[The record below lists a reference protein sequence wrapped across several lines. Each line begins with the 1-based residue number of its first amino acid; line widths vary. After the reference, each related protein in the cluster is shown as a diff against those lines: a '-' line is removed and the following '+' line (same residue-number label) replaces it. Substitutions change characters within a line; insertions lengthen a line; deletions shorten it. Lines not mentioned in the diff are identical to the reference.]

1 MNRRTTKKGLV
12 SPQWALRQYHLAN
25 PDLQSGV
32 AFEAR
37 QWEAER
43 MARRLAQEE
52 AEAQAKQQKER
63 EAEASKK
70 RFEEAEKA
78 EQERKE
84 AEAKAKQENES
95 ASEVANEP
103 SVSVQNNAEKKS
115 TSKNLSNLLQENVD
129 TVLKDNEDAARQ
141 LVDTIRDSLNK
152 PMSIES
158 SNDTNRII
166 NQYDSQDY
174 NTQQKNT
181 AEAAAER
188 EIQRQYGAEIEA
200 YDQRLKEAEKYDAD
214 TNALIDERN
223 RRRQNSSMFN
233 ATGIMDSAIEYEP
246 HVDTASQVRDEWEN
260 SETYQKIQATREYIL
275 QNYSPNEAL
284 ANKVLDYGTSEY
296 NPAYA
301 KSQEYN
307 AVSDAYKAAKS
318 RYDLTVDA
326 VNKGIL
332 KPELVQERSN
342 ELLQIEKRLNDKYED
357 RDNYEKNLEA
367 LSNSI
372 RVQGLPK
379 EKSKL
384 TKYSEHAINQLGLM
398 DVLYNPDGSLNEE
411 FVGVGYASEEEI
423 DNAAKAASDYF
434 KSADLKSEVSATD
447 QYVGGVR
454 QDVELKKEMYKHL
467 AWNDPN
473 ISEEDKQK
481 YRERFNNMSKVQDIL
496 DKAQRHKELS
506 EIVKRADGFFTKQTA
521 TNIGYGIKEKAS
533 ESGFWTMGVTDLFD
547 SIKELNL
554 AEKINRGQQL
564 TQSEKEIA
572 NALAIESIMHQ
583 NYGDYEKTM
592 GFKAGQVATDSMKF
606 MAQMMVTRDTANK
619 LELSGK
625 TAMKAAANKY
635 IRKFGADGFK
645 NIVGRNLVK
654 IPGLLKVIGGD
665 AVYSVLLSNTLQAP
679 ATAAEMVKL
688 MTGDI
693 VPEVQDGD
701 ITIGGYENAKPWYEA
716 AYESE
721 ARAFT
726 ENMSEMI
733 GEYGIGALLKYPF
746 KYFGKQAI
754 KNSKPLLGAFIKG
767 SNMVDNAQQLI
778 NKMIP
783 TKAMSSF
790 FKPVGSFIKAGRYSG
805 IVGET
810 AEEYY
815 GNAMQHMLGV
825 SEGTKKIIDE
835 NGNEKYV
842 KTSFWEEIDP
852 TTELGKQTFFD
863 IIGGIALSTGFL
875 GGGSALNYAR
885 IAHNYDS
892 SKKRLTQLVGKDI
905 VEKMEDTLTH
915 THSANIPQAA
925 NIIMRGISNS
935 AHREAFV
942 EFYKNMMAFHGASQA
957 DQKFRESNDND
968 LFDIAKRDAEINGYS
983 IQYNSQRA
991 DLERAVG
998 ALRQYAEQQLGVD
1011 EGQLDQTIEDNGG
1024 AAEFVSYLRS
1034 SGNDSMAAA
1043 VMAYN
1048 NSKTEY
1054 EASMRRLMDDIDGDL
1069 ANNERWVNRIS
1080 NNAGKIVIGTTK
1092 EGREVYVT
1100 GGTEIRDG
1108 KIEKA
1113 GDNITIVNQDGSIED
1128 VKSDQLQDK
1137 FEEVDSNQIKRQ
1149 LDYETYR
1156 NASVGFDLSHTT
1168 SPIGVQIQMS
1178 KGRFGT
1184 IISRT
1189 ADNRIMYSVNDPS
1202 SGTEVMRITDPGVTD
1217 EQLISDWMKQYT
1229 IELQNDQ
1236 LKKAQTQL
1244 NRDYDKS
1251 AQIVAT
1257 RELRL
1262 YIRSVKE
1269 KQRADLESNH
1279 GRPIKY
1285 ASGTLSGDALNDVI
1299 EGIQKLK
1306 KVPWLG
1312 AYAAVFNKVGVTVD
1326 ASNWARLGRVINAF
1340 HRGQLSKKQLK
1351 EILSDGSTN
1360 MSESAKEDLQNI
1372 TIDRY
1377 GNVTWWKRQ
1386 DDKNL
1391 AIADTRSST
1400 PVNTNEYDLDEIMLD
1415 EAEEVITN
1423 DLIAERR
1430 SLKKAKEEEEKPNL
1444 REEKKKRGEVG
1455 RKAAKQRRAEE
1466 KKLRK
1471 QQQEEQRK
1479 QQEELRKKS
1488 DPVVKEASEHKTPAP
1503 VPTIGDITATI
1514 ITPEQTAS
1522 QQASWE
1528 KLEKQVE
1535 WTNANVLR
1543 DQTTSHNYFI
1553 MVNGR
1558 RRMHVRVHGVIGD
1571 LYENLGYNTAVKA
1584 YSERLTKAYDDG
1596 GVAKLRE
1603 EIISLMKSSGVESL
1617 SERYVTYLDENPD
1630 EYIEVIDGV
1639 AHVSAPRVT
1648 GASVVYGDYI
1658 DDMASLFFDGKEITL
1673 STKLNDGSTVGD
1685 HMNQGTPEE
1694 PGTLDK
1700 FIEQCK
1706 QLKSIYDALGWKLM
1720 SKKVVFTYTAF
1731 DEKLG
1736 RNINVA
1742 GETDM
1747 VAVDKLGN
1755 YHIIDFKTSY
1765 KPFYTHI
1772 SESGN
1777 LKNDFTSIPA
1787 PYKGN
1792 KALRSTEEYYTM
1804 QQTMYSMMV
1813 GATLQGNVQSIE
1825 ILPFTLVYHHKERPF
1840 WIDDLDNQ
1848 MDVLNNEKSGKY
1860 NIRVPQRIT
1869 LVKDHKLIE
1878 RFSEKHSDE
1887 DTAAKDKLN
1896 SAIKDIEHFQR
1907 DPKVDRLP
1915 ESQRQDVDQRIK
1927 DLNDYIDE
1935 LIDGAKLVYTKD
1947 ECDTIIQQINGI
1959 KSKAEDL
1966 DRYISQKIE
1975 DNERAIKEA
1984 EELQKQQDAAQQS
1997 HDAWLQKQASAEMK
2011 WAADWRA
2018 AFEADYQ
2025 QLLNLCRYM
2034 AKWAREHGNSYQ
2046 VQPELMQQFNQ
2057 LVSNL
2062 RYMVEFDE
2070 EVLGTTSGRILSL
2083 DVATITS
2090 VNKCIDWVQQNI
2102 KEVKPVTPIVPPSS
2116 PAEYSKPEK
2125 SWDKTNG
2132 LYKDRYGD
2140 SHGVRSSVAIDD
2152 ETMPL
2157 TDVTRNADFI
2167 TNSEFEVVVNNG
2179 KIYIQ
2184 ITYGG
2189 HTYKPVRFYYAK
2201 TKEGEMLRNR
2211 IMEAVRTAKTNQ
2223 KVVISGGIKRSFG
2236 QFIVKEGG
2244 EYKSPHEQGMI
2255 ALNDGE
2261 PGVNIYDIEYSS
2273 TQSTI
2278 GITYTREV
2286 QNGSNKVTITEVRV
2300 PSSEDT
2306 AKQKFERQTQ
2316 NAGWVTDP
2324 ATGAKRRYS
2333 PDSPYALAFG
2343 SAIYTYSNVNP
2354 NRPKAGVFVFMHN
2367 LGYQDDPTC
2376 CVPVTMRHSFISK
2389 NDAEFII
2396 DALMGKYNGLI
2407 QKRTTT
2413 SSANNPLGFSTGST
2427 EWVEGFGGKVKI
2439 GGQVLGIDIED
2450 VLDLLIPVK
2459 GRPSHKSQALRQDAT
2474 KRMPIYMDLD
2484 NVNETGEVVIV
2495 GNIEGDGIETKE
2507 RRYNIRSE
2515 EGRQNLLEFLQLVER
2530 NMNMNGFAQMRLGN
2544 LGSSS
2549 NQYYGYPLPFSSSV
2563 GEKSLKQYVSEK
2575 GSLRFGNSCIQFT
2588 KEDFSNPAVQGD
2600 TDGITGM
2607 AWYLKN
2613 GFLECMY
2620 NGTEDPLIRI
2630 EDDAQVSIVD
2640 ETPIEPLNPN
2650 PSAQEQKQTKD
2661 ALENATPATKHIDVA
2676 TILDEELKKRNSSA
2690 GRIDDLLEGFFKH
2703 QQGTPKKYI
2712 NEAEAR
2718 KNLERI
2724 LGKSVPVQF
2733 QSTVINAAK
2742 FGASVVGLCREDG
2755 IVLSRMA
2762 EAGVEYHE
2770 AFHRVMELLFTPEQR
2785 RKAYDKF
2792 RKAKEGR
2799 QNLSDKQ
2806 IAEIFADEF
2815 MYYAMNQPTIK
2826 LHWNIL
2832 KTFKEIWEWCSMWKK
2847 IGSYNLFRMYAAINS
2862 GEYADVKPDERA
2874 KQAFEE
2880 YTKGRGYAYTTNGH
2894 EFQHIV
2900 NSVHYK
2906 KLLNFIAMSFMH
2918 NSVQKINT
2926 DGSNLNEFKL
2936 DVSLL
2941 SQPASFFTLA
2951 MAAAPESTQRAL
2963 QELLDNFDVI
2973 KQDLAAYISLFAT
2986 DYKIRY
2992 ERDNER
2998 KKEGVDTV
3006 GGQFD
3011 DDDPTTSED
3020 DISGSWIDDHIKES
3034 YEFAPISRAS
3044 EKTKFFFSGL
3054 PKMKQNDNGDWTIEL
3069 NELGLP
3075 EMYDAK
3081 YAFVTV
3087 LNEVSGCRSVQE
3099 MYVKMLQLGEH
3110 DSLFHVVAQ
3119 KFGKKWINVLNGNA
3133 SADEQAMV
3141 VQIFTQLKSTTSE
3154 FMLAKGIHNKNG
3166 SYDVQLE
3173 KTDQTYR
3180 VKQYVDDWAQS
3191 FAVGGCRFFR
3201 QNEDG
3206 SYQMN
3211 EGFTSEVFVDIRNNL
3226 NDIANVASSTKKYTI
3241 TEINTTKNV
3250 FCSYMNMLGIPFT
3263 VDMFNKYL
3271 RDLYGNV
3278 EQDGLSKFFQDNRNR
3293 MSKFCDKLSLLN
3305 NKGKLNINSDGIVL
3319 GSDKSLDKYF
3329 AGDGFLTVLAE
3340 AKYSWHRSHDQM
3352 SVLIANNAK
3361 AYTKSENNLI
3371 TDRLDELMYDEEAQ
3385 RQLKSDAYN
3394 YDSENSRGSIF
3405 LKNKGAKLRF
3415 VTMGGFKT
3423 DEYGN
3428 AGIDYM
3434 QQSKRED
3441 WIGKA
3446 VALMDGYI
3454 LSPTMSDKKT
3464 WGFITGLEN
3473 IMSQFSYNNDEL
3485 EKRFRQSV
3493 KIDSEGNIIDFYIP
3507 ETVINQ
3513 LLEYAYCENAAIKHV
3528 LDQTG
3533 VDENGRRTWLI
3544 PENRLVDNFHKGKK
3558 YWIKDGKVYEKKDS
3572 APKDATEVSVIQGA
3586 RYSSLLGVYKLDD
3599 TGNYKFVE
3607 FNQLVDED
3615 GNYKDEWAN
3624 YNTAQKEFFSK
3635 SPEEQKQMIRQILLN
3650 QLRKELKSVEDLG
3663 LISRMS
3669 VGNNTKD
3676 SLYSYKNVGLPTT
3689 RISQLEKRILSLYD
3703 DEEKTVALKNAI
3715 HSMAIACFVA
3725 DVTNRHIISMQE
3737 FERMFSGNP
3746 AFFKFVYDKD
3756 GHLIDRNTDYSKR
3769 LGGLASTGTN
3779 NCLDIP
3785 GMPTEYTAVEVANP
3799 IIVADHVEQIG
3810 KNIYDGELRSAYLRY
3825 LLEQNQLSYDGGYGD
3840 VEESEENSENK
3851 VTAEAIADKV
3861 DSMTTEELEEALEKA
3876 GLFKIAEKIAQSKID
3891 KFNKV
3896 DVADGA
3902 AYITDEMCENL
3913 LRMVGSWSGEI
3924 EEAFQILRGTK
3935 LNPKTGKPYT
3945 VSDTRATG
3953 AYNKIYTSV
3962 IGAQKYTAYGYR
3974 FQDGIAVPYY
3984 NKMALFPLFKN
3995 MCTGNMAKVYDAA
4008 KKQGIDMIMINSAVK
4023 VGSQS
4028 KYNIEDF
4035 DNIDFASRSYKQ
4047 KYAYLRKQ
4055 FNTDPKEREL
4065 MAMGTQ
4071 MTKIVMSAMMPGRK
4085 YDINGVKKTATQVRD
4100 DIMEAI
4106 NKLSDWG
4113 VKELEEKFFKDGKLD
4128 VEAFSAIL
4136 KEELSSRG
4144 ATKELLDGCD
4154 IVDGELALTLDAMS
4168 GMNWIQ
4174 SILVSMV
4181 NKKTIDINLPGSAFY
4196 QRSAWAM
4203 EGETNILDDTDLPPS
4218 INGGK
4223 KLEVLNN
4230 DGSMDCVLSIDFF
4243 ANILKGTKAEHA
4255 DFESQRKYLIRKG
4268 IIGPD
4273 AKANMIGYRIPT
4285 QAISSIHALR
4295 CVDVIPTVRDTII
4308 LPSEFTAITGSDFD
4322 IDKIFIT
4329 MKHYHR
4335 VVDEE
4340 RSKKG
4345 EIHHIT
4351 TDVFD
4356 KDENPVEYWANQL
4369 VDNYLGLLKDR
4380 RVFNQLNG
4388 PIDSDT
4394 ELLSSIV
4401 DDLEE
4406 GNDKNTLTSYGV
4418 STLSAQADVK
4428 DKFVT
4433 GKTGIGPFALN
4444 NNSHILTMLYNIKF
4458 NKNYNELL
4466 TKLGLTSL
4474 SSSTDRDGKSI
4485 MSWLSGLINLH
4496 VDVAKDPKIDK
4507 LNINSYTYNLID
4519 LLVRT
4524 GLGKTTF
4531 YFTTQPIMKML
4542 ASVYNTASGVY
4553 MIEEG
4558 LTKSQAQRKY
4568 ISDAIVQY
4576 VSSNTGKTYTTNT
4589 TKDDVIKEFKTQFKA
4604 SHGLSVEAAITRLF
4618 EKDCTVLHDISKG
4631 GSVEDLQKKMHD
4643 TYTLKEGLQ
4652 LSMYEVQML
4661 VIIAN
4666 EQFSDPAEKLSDV
4679 VKYGKIDTK
4688 KQGKNVP
4695 EVETYRRGVDRTFD
4709 SAGVNDVFENI
4720 GNLYSGSYIKTKTNN
4735 AIGIFERILATQSI
4749 QATPQFNEIVRR
4761 FLKINDWESLDA
4773 KSQSKVVKAITA
4785 QVKAK
4790 FFFDQDFGYC
4800 KENKINVRKLI
4811 DDKDSIY
4818 NRLLRIKA
4826 KIMSQPEY
4834 KEYRDSHGNPIN
4846 YLLQVLISGYVS
4858 PEEKGVFNKA
4868 KFVEIPSITQSDEID
4883 PQEITTAWE
4892 NLLNDDQHPELKEF
4906 ARDLIV
4912 YAFLTASD
4920 NGGNKDLFKYVPNSW
4935 KFESGYAEY
4944 MKDVLK
4950 KFQSGTYEWTDEDRR
4965 DVILN
4970 NTDEKF
4976 LVPVVKMGNV
4986 TILNSSAGI
4995 PSILAGVTIE
5005 IGRKIVDN
5013 KPKEVANV
5021 KFTYK
5026 SISKAP
5032 PFVKTVYKD
5041 KDTDFVFECIYEKT
5055 DEGIINGVT
5064 YPIYTRVNPRVTR
5077 FKRGNNVYGYGYGI
5091 KTRSKVSDKKEN
5103 IDFISRVVAQMGNV
5117 GTTFND
5123 AGYVN
5128 ENAYYNRELAI
5139 YESILREKEFRKAEI
5154 APTNSKKS
5162 VWVKSQS
5169 HYDRLQVQNDPQTL
5183 YIFTDNTD
5191 RTSGGQ
5197 QYGDGWYKE
5206 KYGSG
5211 GFGSLNNPTSAQIRG
5226 LENAAPIS
5234 TMRYFYKLHGR
5245 GLFADARWKD
5255 SDIEEFKSVIDSEIE
5270 DIKKLWDSGRF
5281 TRIVSPAG
5289 AGFFNS
5295 RIAQISKDSEI
5306 GKYLDQKLRELYDY
5320 VNSTPSL
5327 TTDVQQ
5333 QFDISTAEFYSGA
5346 ANGSDKYWAEQARN
5360 AGIKVKDYTGVEYRA
5375 VPEQYRTTVLERE
5388 YAEARGFLGKPVL
5401 PIKNINNDMDPGV
5414 LTRRDMMQADKA
5426 DAIFAIAE
5434 RIVKPGETELSGGR
5448 EYPNE
5453 TGHDN
5458 VQGGTANAVARG
5470 ILRGIPVYVFDQ
5482 SDETWKVWD
5491 GNSKSFVPT
5500 EEPALTTHAA
5510 VIGTRGLNDAGK
5522 QAIQS
5527 ILNNTLTQT
5536 QNNQQYDVEEFYTK
5550 TAVQDYVDDLIADG
5564 VNKDNIEI
5572 QHFSETEDTDEY
5584 WTVRVSGQRQL
5595 SDAEQFEQHVRD
5607 NSYWDDSDQS
5617 DESMNRCKGI

>member
-32 AFEAR
+32 VFEAR

-43 MARRLAQEE
+43 IAKRLAQEE
-52 AEAQAKQQKER
+52 AEAQAKQQEEK
-63 EAEASKK
+63 EAEAKKK

-78 EQERKE
+78 KQEQKE
-84 AEAKAKQENES
+84 AEEKAKQENES
-95 ASEVANEP
+95 ASDIANEP
-103 SVSVQNNAEKKS
+103 SASVQNDAEKDS
-115 TSKNLSNLLQENVD
+115 ILQNPSKQLQQQID
-129 TVLKDNEDAARQ
+129 TVLKDNEEVAKQFADTLR
-141 LVDTIRDSLNK
+141 DTINRSIN
-152 PMSIES
+152 IES
-158 SNDTNRII
+158 SDNI
-166 NQYDSQDY
+166 NQIISPYDSQDY
-174 NTQQKNT
+174 NAQQKNT

-188 EIQRQYGAEIEA
+188 EIRRQYGAEIDA
-200 YDQRLKEAEKYDAD
+200 YDQRLREAEKYDAD

-233 ATGIMDSAIEYEP
+233 ATGIMDSVTEYEP
-246 HVDTASQVRDEWEN
+246 HVDTASQVRDQWEN
-260 SETYQKIQATREYIL
+260 SETYQKIQATRDYII
-275 QNYSPNEAL
+275 QNYTPNEAL

-296 NPAYA
+296 NQQYLQSQAYNAAQEAYKYA
-301 KSQEYN
+301 KN
-307 AVSDAYKAAKS
+307 
-318 RYDLTVDA
+318 RYDLTLQG
-326 VNKGIL
+326 VNNGTLRPDLI
-332 KPELVQERSN
+332 QERSN
-342 ELLQIEKRLNDKYED
+342 ELLRAEKELDAKYDAKDKYEHD
-357 RDNYEKNLEA
+357 LAA

-379 EKSKL
+379 DKNKL
-384 TKYSEHAINQLGLM
+384 TKYTEHVINSLGLM
-398 DVLYNPDGSLNEE
+398 DVLYNQDGSLNEE
-411 FVGVGYASEEEI
+411 FVGVGYASEEQI
-423 DNAAKAASDYF
+423 DNAAKQASEYF
-434 KSADLKSEVSATD
+434 KSTSFESPLNAPSEYIGRV
-447 QYVGGVR
+447 Q
-454 QDVELKKEMYKHL
+454 QDVEMKKDMYQHL

-473 ISEEDKQK
+473 ISEEDKQH
-481 YRERFNNMSKVQDIL
+481 YRDRFANLNKVQKIL
-496 DKAQRHKELS
+496 DKAQRHKELND
-506 EIVKRADGFFTKQTA
+506 IVKSADGFWTKQTV
-521 TNIGYGIKEKAS
+521 TNVGYGIKEKAS

-606 MAQMMVTRDTANK
+606 MAQMMVTRGTANK

-665 AVYSVLLSNTLQAP
+665 AVYSILLSNTLQAP

-693 VPEVQDGD
+693 VPEVQNGE
-701 ITIGGYENAKPWYEA
+701 ITIGEYENAKPWYEA

-783 TKAMSSF
+783 TKVMSSF

-815 GNAMQHMLGV
+815 GNAMEHMLGV
-825 SEGTKKIIDE
+825 SEGTKTVIDE
-835 NGNEKYV
+835 NGNEKQV

-892 SKKRLTQLVGKDI
+892 SKKRLTKLVGKDI

-998 ALRQYAEQQLGVD
+998 ALRQYVEQQLGID

-1054 EASMRRLMDDIDGDL
+1054 EASMRRLMDDIDEDL

-1092 EGREVYVT
+1092 EGKEVYVT

-1113 GDNITIVNQDGSIED
+1113 GDNITIVNKDGSIED

-1168 SPIGVQIQMS
+1168 SPIGVRIQMS

-1202 SGTEVMRITDPGVTD
+1202 SGTEVMRITDPGVTE

-1229 IELQNDQ
+1229 IELQNDH

-1312 AYAAVFNKVGVTVD
+1312 AYAAVFNKAGVTVD
-1326 ASNWARLGRVINAF
+1326 ASNWARLGRVISAF

-1377 GNVTWWKRQ
+1377 GNVTWWKRP
-1386 DDKNL
+1386 DDTNL

-1430 SLKKAKEEEEKPNL
+1430 SLKKAKEKEKKPNL

-1479 QQEELRKKS
+1479 QQEKLRKNP
-1488 DPVVKEASEHKTPAP
+1488 DPVIQQASKHVTPAP
-1503 VPTIGDITATI
+1503 VSTVGDITATVVQQ
-1514 ITPEQTAS
+1514 EQPSS
-1522 QQASWE
+1522 QQASWD
-1528 KLEKQVE
+1528 KLQKQVE
-1535 WTNANVLR
+1535 WTEANVLR

-1553 MVNGR
+1553 MIDGR
-1558 RRMHVRVHGVIGD
+1558 RVMCTRVHGVLD
-1571 LYENLGYNTAVKA
+1571 DQYEDVGRESKISANVEKLRKA
-1584 YSERLTKAYDDG
+1584 YQNG
-1596 GVAKLRE
+1596 GVSALRA
-1603 EIISLMKSSGVESL
+1603 EILSMMKEGGVENF
-1617 SERYVTYLDENPD
+1617 SEQYMTYLDENPN
-1630 EYIEVIDGV
+1630 EYLNVIDGV
-1639 AHVSAPRVT
+1639 ANVSTYRESSPSIT
-1648 GASVVYGDYI
+1648 YGNYI
-1658 DDMASLFFDGKEITL
+1658 DDMCSLFFDNKELTL
-1673 STKLNDGSTVGD
+1673 STKLKDDSTVGD
-1685 HMNQGTPEE
+1685 HMSQD
-1694 PGTLDK
+1694 TLNK
-1700 FIEQCK
+1700 FIEQCG
-1706 QLKSIYDALGWKLM
+1706 QLKDIYAALGWRLM
-1720 SKKVVFTYTAF
+1720 PRKVVFTYSAF

-1736 RNINVA
+1736 RNVNVA

-1747 VAVDKLGN
+1747 VAVDQFGN

-1765 KPFYTHI
+1765 KSF
-1772 SESGN
+1772 ESVIANSNIVN
-1777 LKNDFTSIPA
+1777 LFESIPQPIRLQDGTLKVA
-1787 PYKGN
+1787 R
-1792 KALRSTEEYYTM
+1792 RSTKEQYEM
-1804 QQTMYSMMV
+1804 QQTMYAMMV
-1813 GATLQGNVQSIE
+1813 ESTLQGNVESIE
-1825 ILPFTLVYHHKERPF
+1825 IMPFKLFYRHKERPF
-1840 WIDDLDNQ
+1840 WINDIDNQ
-1848 MDVLNNEKSGKY
+1848 QVVLNNAKSAKY
-1860 NIRVPQRIT
+1860 NIKVPQRIM
-1869 LVKDHKLIE
+1869 LVKDSQLMSRFYEKL
-1878 RFSEKHSDE
+1878 SEEDINAKNDLTTALSELKHF
-1887 DTAAKDKLN
+1887 
-1896 SAIKDIEHFQR
+1896 EHV
-1907 DPKVDRLP
+1907 PGIDRLP
-1915 ESQRQDVDQRIK
+1915 ETQKQYIEQRINK
-1927 DLNDYIDE
+1927 VDDEIDTVIKSGK
-1935 LIDGAKLVYTKD
+1935 LIYTKND
-1947 ECDTIIQQINGI
+1947 CLPVLAHIDSI
-1959 KSKAEDL
+1959 KNELRDL
-1966 DRYISQKIE
+1966 EEYVRQKVE
-1975 DNERAIKEA
+1975 DNERTIKES
-1984 EELQKQQDAAQQS
+1984 EELQRQQEANQQS
-1997 HDAWLQKQASAEMK
+1997 HDAWLQQQASQETK
-2011 WAADWRA
+2011 WAADWKA

-2025 QLLNLCRYM
+2025 SLLNLCRYM
-2034 AKWAREHGNSYQ
+2034 SNWAKQHNNSYV

-2057 LVSNL
+2057 LISNL
-2062 RYMVEFDE
+2062 RYMIEFDE
-2070 EVLGTTSGRILSL
+2070 EVLGTTSGRILGL
-2083 DVATITS
+2083 DTAKLVS
-2090 VNKCIDWVQQNI
+2090 VNKCIAWVEQNI
-2102 KEVKPVTPIVPPSS
+2102 KEVQPVQPIVPPAT
-2116 PAEYSKPEK
+2116 PQEYTKPEK
-2125 SWDKTNG
+2125 SWRDTNG
-2132 LYKDRYGD
+2132 LFKDKFRD
-2140 SHGVRSSVAIDD
+2140 SEGISSSTAIDD
-2152 ETMPL
+2152 DTMFL
-2157 TDVTRNADFI
+2157 SAVTRNADFI
-2167 TNSEFEVVVNNG
+2167 DNSEFRVIVNNG
-2179 KIYIQ
+2179 NIDIQ

-2189 HTYKPVRFYYAK
+2189 HTYKPVRFFNAHNK
-2201 TKEGEMLRNR
+2201 NGEILRNK
-2211 IMEAVRTAKTNQ
+2211 ILTAVRSAKSDE
-2223 KVVISGGIKRSFG
+2223 KVIITGGIKRSFG
-2236 QFIVKEGG
+2236 EFIVNEDGQL
-2244 EYKSPHEQGMI
+2244 KSAHEQGLI
-2255 ALNDGE
+2255 ALKDGE
-2261 PGVNIYDIEYSS
+2261 PGINIYDIEYSS

-2278 GITYTREV
+2278 GITYIREI
-2286 QNGSNKVTITEVRV
+2286 QNGSNKIPVTEVRV
-2300 PSSEDT
+2300 PQSEDV
-2306 AKQKFERQTQ
+2306 ARRKFEVQSQ
-2316 NAGWVTDP
+2316 NAGWITDK
-2324 ATGAKRRYS
+2324 ATGIKRRMV

-2343 SAIYTYSNVNP
+2343 SAIYTYSNVNKNIP
-2354 NRPKAGVFVFMHN
+2354 TPGSFVFMHN
-2367 LGYQDDPTC
+2367 LGYTDDPQC
-2376 CVPVTMRHSFISK
+2376 CVPVAMHRAHISE
-2389 NDAEFII
+2389 NDAAFII
-2396 DALMGKYNGLI
+2396 DALLGNYNGLI
-2407 QKRTTT
+2407 QKRTTV
-2413 SSANNPLGFSTGST
+2413 SSVYNPLGFGTAST
-2427 EWVEGFGGKVKI
+2427 EYVKGFGGNVVI
-2439 GGQVLGIDIED
+2439 GGEQIDIRIVD
-2450 VLDLLIPVK
+2450 VIDMLIPVK
-2459 GRPSHKSQALRQDAT
+2459 GGPRYESFLRNQSPT
-2474 KRMPIYMDLD
+2474 QRMQIYMDLD
-2484 NVNETGEVVIV
+2484 NVNETGEVIIV
-2495 GNIEGDGIETKE
+2495 GNIIGDGIDTQQ
-2507 RRYNIRSE
+2507 RSFNINTRD
-2515 EGRQNLLEFLQLVER
+2515 GIQKLQEFLQNVDIKI
-2530 NMNMNGFAQMRLGN
+2530 NISGFSQIRLGN
-2544 LGSSS
+2544 IGSTLD
-2549 NQYYGYPLPFSSSV
+2549 QYGYPMPLSNNHS
-2563 GEKSLKQYVSEK
+2563 GGKTLKQYVSEH
-2575 GSLRFGNSCIQFT
+2575 GSLQFGNSRIRFT
-2588 KEDFSNPAVQGD
+2588 REDFSNPSVQGD
-2600 TDGITGM
+2600 TNGITGM

-2613 GFLECMY
+2613 GFLESAY
-2620 NGTEDPLIRI
+2620 NGTTDPLIRI
-2630 EDDAQVSIVD
+2630 EDDAQISVVK
-2640 ETPIEPLNPN
+2640 ENPIETLKPN
-2650 PSAQEQKQTKD
+2650 LTQAEQREIKTQ
-2661 ALENATPATKHIDVA
+2661 LENAVPLTKPVDTATL
-2676 TILDEELKKRNSSA
+2676 LDEELKRKNSGA
-2690 GRIDDLLEGFFKH
+2690 TNINEWLEGFLK
-2703 QQGTPKKYI
+2703 QQWGKANTPI
-2712 NEAEAR
+2712 NEEEAR

-2724 LGKSVPVQF
+2724 IGDASVDFQDAVIEIAKS
-2733 QSTVINAAK
+2733 
-2742 FGASVVGLCREDG
+2742 GASVVGLCEADA
-2755 IVLSRMA
+2755 ITISRQA

-2785 RKAYDKF
+2785 QKAYDKF
-2792 RKAKEGR
+2792 RKAKDGR
-2799 QNLSDKQ
+2799 QNLSDAEV
-2806 IAEIFADEF
+2806 AEIFADEF
-2815 MYYAMNQPTIK
+2815 MYYAMNQPVVK
-2826 LHWNIL
+2826 LHWNVI
-2832 KTFKEIWEWCSMWKK
+2832 KMCKEIIDWCKMWNRL
-2847 IGSYNLFRMYAAINS
+2847 GSWNIFRMYADINS
-2862 GEYADVKPDERA
+2862 GKYAKINPS
-2874 KQAFEE
+2874 KKNIQAFIAR
-2880 YTKGRGYAYTTNGH
+2880 TKGKGYAYTTNGH
-2894 EFQHIV
+2894 DFEHII
-2900 NSVHYK
+2900 NSIHYK

-2918 NSVQKINT
+2918 PSIQKINV

-2936 DVSLL
+2936 DENLL
-2941 SQPASFFTLA
+2941 IRKKLDPDNPVLEDTSIQQPINFFTIA
-2951 MAAAPESTQRAL
+2951 MASAPESTQRAL

-2973 KQDLAAYISLFAT
+2973 KQDLAAYISQFAS

-2992 ERDNER
+2992 EQNNNSS
-2998 KKEGVDTV
+2998 KEGVDTV

-3011 DDDPTTSED
+3011 ENDPTTSED
-3020 DISGSWIDDHIKES
+3020 DIEGSWIDDHIKES
-3034 YEFAPISRAS
+3034 YEFKPFSRAT
-3044 EKTKFFFSGL
+3044 EKTKFFFSGI
-3054 PKMKQNDNGDWTIEL
+3054 PKMEL
-3069 NELGLP
+3069 TDDGWRITVNELGLP
-3075 EMYDAK
+3075 EMYDAQ
-3081 YAFVTV
+3081 YAFITV
-3087 LNEVSGCRSVQE
+3087 LNEVSDCRSIPDL
-3099 MYVKMLQLGEH
+3099 YNKLIKLGEH
-3110 DSLFHVVAQ
+3110 DGLFHVVAE
-3119 KFGKKWINVLNGNA
+3119 KFGKRWQDVLDGKA
-3133 SADEQAMV
+3133 SADEQALV

-3154 FMLAKGIHNKNG
+3154 FMLAKGING
-3166 SYDVQLE
+3166 RNGQYDVVLE
-3173 KTDQTYR
+3173 KTDQAYR
-3180 VKQYVDDWAQS
+3180 AKQYVDDWAQS
-3191 FAVGGCRFFR
+3191 FAVGGCKFFR
-3201 QNEDG
+3201 QKEDG
-3206 SYQMN
+3206 SYEMN
-3211 EGFTSEVFVDIRNNL
+3211 GKFKADVFSLLSQRL
-3226 NDIANVASSTKKYTI
+3226 NSL
-3241 TEINTTKNV
+3241 TESVTNDGKWTMQQVNTVKQV

-3263 VDMFNKYL
+3263 KDMLDKRLY
-3271 RDLYGNV
+3271 DLYNGV
-3278 EQDGLSKFFQDNRNR
+3278 GQDALSNFFNEEKNKI
-3293 MSKFCDKLSLLN
+3293 SKFCDKLAMLN
-3305 NKGKLNINSDGIVL
+3305 YNGELNITEDGKVNAGNQPL
-3319 GSDKSLDKYF
+3319 LDKYF
-3329 AGDGFLTVLAE
+3329 ANDALLLDLAN
-3340 AKYSWHRSHDQM
+3340 AKYAWHRAHDQM

-3371 TDRLDELMYDEEAQ
+3371 TDRLDELMYDEDVQ
-3385 RQLKSDAYN
+3385 HQLMSDAYN
-3394 YDSENSRGSIF
+3394 YDSENNTGSIF
-3405 LKNKGAKLRF
+3405 LKNRGRKLKF
-3415 VTMGGFKT
+3415 ITMGGFKT

-3428 AGIDYM
+3428 TGIDYM

-3464 WGFITGLEN
+3464 WGFISGLEQK
-3473 IMSQFSYNNDEL
+3473 MSEFGYNTENL
-3485 EKRFRQSV
+3485 GQLLINSI
-3493 KIDSEGNIIDFYIP
+3493 KIDKQGNIVDFYIP
-3507 ETVINQ
+3507 ETVVSQ
-3513 LLEYAYCENAAIKHV
+3513 MLEYAHCENAAIKHV

-3533 VDENGRRTWLI
+3533 VDKNGRRTWLI

-3558 YWIKDGKVYEKKDS
+3558 YWIKDGKVYDKKDK
-3572 APKDATEVSVIQGA
+3572 APKDAVEVYPIQGA
-3586 RYSSLLGVYKLDD
+3586 RYTSLLGVYKGG
-3599 TGNYKFVE
+3599 TFVE
-3607 FNQLVDED
+3607 FNKLVDED
-3615 GNYKDEWAN
+3615 TGSYKDEWAN
-3624 YNTAQKEFFSK
+3624 YNTAQEEFFSK
-3635 SPEEQKQMIRQILLN
+3635 SDEEQRRLIREILLN
-3650 QLRKELKSVEDLG
+3650 RIREELKSAEDLG
-3663 LISRMS
+3663 LIRQVA
-3669 VGNNTKD
+3669 VGSNTKD
-3676 SLYSYKNVGLPTT
+3676 VLYSYENVGLPSS
-3689 RISQLEKRILSLYD
+3689 RIQSIQDKILSAIPQNQR
-3703 DEEKTVALKNAI
+3703 TVERINAV
-3715 HSMAIACFVA
+3715 HSLAIVCFVA
-3725 DVTNRHIISMQE
+3725 DVNNRHIISMQE

-3785 GMPTEYTAVEVANP
+3785 GMPTEYTAVEVDNP
-3799 IIVADHVEQIG
+3799 IIVANHIEQVEKG
-3810 KNIYDGELRSAYLRY
+3810 IYDCELRSAYLRY

-3840 VEESEENSENK
+3840 VGESEENSENK

-3861 DSMTTEELEEALEKA
+3861 DSMTTEELEKALEEA
-3876 GLFKIAEKIAQSKID
+3876 GLFKIAEKIAQSKI
-3891 KFNKV
+3891 KNFKKV

-3924 EEAFQILRGTK
+3924 EEVFQILRGTK

-3995 MCTGNMAKVYDAA
+3995 MCTGNMAKVYNAA

-4113 VKELEEKFFKDGKLD
+4113 VKELEEKFFKDGNLD
-4128 VEAFSAIL
+4128 VEAFSTIL

-4335 VVDEE
+4335 VVDEK

-4345 EIHHIT
+4345 EVHHIT

-4444 NNSHILTMLYNIKF
+4444 NNSHILTMLYNVKF
-4458 NKNYNELL
+4458 NKSYNELL
-4466 TKLGLTSL
+4466 TRLGLTSL

-4507 LNINSYTYNLID
+4507 LNINSYTYNLIN
-4519 LLVRT
+4519 LLIRT

-4558 LTKSQAQRKY
+4558 LTKSEAQRKY

-4576 VSSNTGKTYTTNT
+4576 VYANTGKSYTN
-4589 TKDDVIKEFKTQFKA
+4589 KDKAIEEFKNQFEA
-4604 SHGLSVEAAITRLF
+4604 NHEISVENVIDRLF
-4618 EKDCTVLHDISKG
+4618 EKDCSVLHDISKG
-4631 GSVEDLQKKMHD
+4631 GSVSDLQNKRYEQ
-4643 TYTLKEGLQ
+4643 YTLKEGLQ
-4652 LSMYEVQML
+4652 LSLYEVQML
-4661 VIIAN
+4661 VVIAN
-4666 EQFSDPAEKLSDV
+4666 EGFADPAKKLSDL
-4679 VKYGKIDTK
+4679 VKYSKIDTK

-4695 EVETYRRGVDRTFD
+4695 EVEVYKKGVFRTFE
-4709 SAGVNDVFENI
+4709 SAESEYVFENI
-4720 GNLYSGSYIKTKTNN
+4720 NNLYTGSYVKTKTDN
-4735 AIGIFERILATQSI
+4735 AINVFERILATLSI
-4749 QATPQFNEIVRR
+4749 SATEQFNTIVQNIQRPSR
-4761 FLKINDWESLDA
+4761 ANNWEA
-4773 KSQSKVVKAITA
+4773 MNVKTQSKIIKAVLA
-4785 QVKAK
+4785 QVKAR
-4790 FFFDQDFGYC
+4790 FFFDRENGYC
-4800 KENKINVRKLI
+4800 KTEGIGIKKLI
-4811 DDKDSIY
+4811 DGKNSIY

-4826 KIMSQPEY
+4826 QIMNQPEY
-4834 KEYRDSHGNPIN
+4834 AEYRDNSGNPVN

-4858 PEEKGVFNKA
+4858 DVKQGRFENA
-4868 KFVEIPSITQSDEID
+4868 KFIEIPSVTQSDEID
-4883 PQEITTAWE
+4883 PQEIITAWDSLLHD
-4892 NLLNDDQHPELKEF
+4892 NLHPELKEF
-4906 ARDLIV
+4906 ARDLVV
-4912 YAFLTASD
+4912 YAFLTSGD

-4935 KFESGYAEY
+4935 RFESGYAEY
-4944 MKDVLK
+4944 MKDVLH
-4950 KFQSGTYEWTDEDRR
+4950 KFQNGTYEWTDSDDR
-4965 DVILN
+4965 DVVLN
-4970 NTDEKF
+4970 NTDEPV
-4976 LVPVVKMGNV
+4976 LVPTVKTDKV
-4986 TILNSSAGI
+4986 TVLTSSAGI
-4995 PSILAGVTIE
+4995 PQVLAGV
-5005 IGRKIVDN
+5005 KIDSNQQLVNN
-5013 KPKEVANV
+5013 KPVITPVV
-5021 KFTYK
+5021 KFTYS
-5026 SISKAP
+5026 SIADAP
-5032 PFVKTVYKD
+5032 RYVKTVYT
-5041 KDTDFVFECIYEKT
+5041 DTDTKQKTEYIYVKT
-5055 DEGIINGVT
+5055 NEGIINGIT
-5064 YPIYTRVNPRVTR
+5064 YPIYTLVTPRSTR
-5077 FKRGNNVYGYGYGI
+5077 FKRGNYVYGYG
-5091 KTRSKVSDKKEN
+5091 TRIEVNSAVNSAE
-5103 IDFISRVVAQMGNV
+5103 FLARVVQQMGIV
-5117 GTTFND
+5117 KTTID
-5123 AGYVN
+5123 ADN
-5128 ENAYYNRELAI
+5128 QITSAAQRNMELAI
-5139 YESILREKEFRKAEI
+5139 YESVLREKQVRKAET
-5154 APTNSKKS
+5154 APANSKKS

-5169 HYDRLQVQNDPQTL
+5169 HYDRLQVQNDQQTL

-5206 KYGSG
+5206 KYGNG
-5211 GFGSLNNPTSAQIRG
+5211 GFGSLNNPTTAQIRG

-5234 TMRYFYKLHGR
+5234 TMHYFYRLHEGMTV
-5245 GLFADARWKD
+5245 ADARWKD

-5270 DIKKLWDSGRF
+5270 DIKKLWDTGKF
-5281 TRIVSPAG
+5281 TKIVSPAG
-5289 AGFFNS
+5289 DGFFNS
-5295 RIAQISKDSEI
+5295 SIAQISKDSEI

-5320 VNSTPSL
+5320 VNSIPAS
-5327 TTDVQQ
+5327 QQ
-5333 QFDISTAEFYSGA
+5333 QFDT
-5346 ANGSDKYWAEQARN
+5346 
-5360 AGIKVKDYTGVEYRA
+5360 
-5375 VPEQYRTTVLERE
+5375 
-5388 YAEARGFLGKPVL
+5388 
-5401 PIKNINNDMDPGV
+5401 
-5414 LTRRDMMQADKA
+5414 
-5426 DAIFAIAE
+5426 
-5434 RIVKPGETELSGGR
+5434 
-5448 EYPNE
+5448 
-5453 TGHDN
+5453 
-5458 VQGGTANAVARG
+5458 
-5470 ILRGIPVYVFDQ
+5470 
-5482 SDETWKVWD
+5482 
-5491 GNSKSFVPT
+5491 
-5500 EEPALTTHAA
+5500 
-5510 VIGTRGLNDAGK
+5510 
-5522 QAIQS
+5522 
-5527 ILNNTLTQT
+5527 
-5536 QNNQQYDVEEFYTK
+5536 EEFYTK

-5564 VNKDNIEI
+5564 ISKDNIEI